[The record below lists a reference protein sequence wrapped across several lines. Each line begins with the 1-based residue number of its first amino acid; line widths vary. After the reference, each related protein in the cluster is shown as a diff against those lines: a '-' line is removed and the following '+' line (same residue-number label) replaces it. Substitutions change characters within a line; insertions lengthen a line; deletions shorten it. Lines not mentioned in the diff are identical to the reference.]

1 VVFLLSDDAAFVT
14 GQCLGVD
21 GGLALR
27 GLPEP
32 EHGRLLRGLLPDFFG
47 DGEP

>member
-1 VVFLLSDDAAFVT
+1 MLLPLLRLIV
-14 GQCLGVD
+14 LGVD

-32 EHGRLLRGLLPDFFG
+32 EHGDVLRQLVPDFFA
-47 DGEP
+47 DMT